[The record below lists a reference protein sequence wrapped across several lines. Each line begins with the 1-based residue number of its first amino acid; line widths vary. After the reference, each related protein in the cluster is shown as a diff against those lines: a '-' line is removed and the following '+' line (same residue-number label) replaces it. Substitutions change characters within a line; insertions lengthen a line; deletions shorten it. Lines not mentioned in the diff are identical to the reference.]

1 MTQRFSRWSSP
12 RCAPAAARQQQ
23 RAIHSRRT
31 MKDPIQLPRALVAH
45 FPIKQT
51 APTPPPTTTETASR
65 HEEEAYHTKT
75 PVTSAHAIDRDA
87 AALSH
92 LDSVMLE
99 PTSGDIVHGR
109 YGTLA
114 AEAVVGVPLEYLALL
129 RMAAEGAAGV
139 AKLVTRNHRRPNGSR
154 SSRSDGGGGTVLVY
168 GASQA
173 NGLAA
178 VQMAAAAPQIGAVVG
193 IVDGQ
198 HSCHEDLL
206 EYVKGMIPEPGTAVG
221 QEYALVKQNFRE
233 LVDSI
238 ASGEEGLATA
248 TTAEDCLAD
257 FQTNLVQY
265 ADVYPDTRP
274 AAVDANELKF
284 LGMEKDKEQFS
295 ANMDAYLS
303 QYPPGSPPM
312 DAQQVHGS
320 FSTESYAA
328 FRHQFWE
335 QTTRVISGDE
345 SHVFSPPHLVQELLQ
360 RPPSSAEPA
369 ASSTSTSIPF
379 AFDSS
384 RRQRPVYPTGT
395 EATPGG
401 PVLGAII
408 AVTPELQIAA
418 ETVAAAASA
427 AGTKGSS
434 LRAKAEALH
443 YLTDAQQDAFA
454 AATSV
459 AAQATNVGAPVVT
472 IGGTLPGFDTAEPT
486 DVDVQTALSA
496 MAIQDD
502 GTTNLEYF
510 IQTYRAGDF
519 PFYADYAVHRATEV
533 LAGPRQIV
541 VTK

>member
-1 MTQRFSRWSSP
+1 MMTQRFSRLSSP
-12 RCAPAAARQQQ
+12 RCTPAARQQQ

-45 FPIKQT
+45 FPVKQT
-51 APTPPPTTTETASR
+51 APTPPTNTTEETTTTVSR
-65 HEEEAYHTKT
+65 HEEAAYHTTT
-75 PVTSAHAIDRDA
+75 PVTAAHAIDRDA
-87 AALSH
+87 ATLSH
-92 LDSVMLE
+92 LDSVILD
-99 PTSGDIVHGR
+99 PQSGDLVHGR

-114 AEAVVGVPLEYLALL
+114 AEAVMGVPLEYLALL
-129 RMAAEGAAGV
+129 RMVAEGAAGV
-139 AKLVTRNHRRPNGSR
+139 AKLV
-154 SSRSDGGGGTVLVY
+154 SSRNDGGGSGTVLVY

-178 VQMAAAAPQIGAVVG
+178 VQLAAAAPQIGAVVG

-198 HSCHEDLL
+198 HSCHEDLM

-238 ASGEEGLATA
+238 ASGEEGLATS
-248 TTAEDCLAD
+248 TTDAEDCLAD
-257 FQTNLVQY
+257 FQTNLLEY

-274 AAVDANELKF
+274 AAVEAHEVKF
-284 LGMEKDKEQFS
+284 LGMEKDKEQFA

-360 RPPSSAEPA
+360 RPPSSAVEPVVP
-369 ASSTSTSIPF
+369 SSTSIPF

-418 ETVAAAASA
+418 ETVAAA
-427 AGTKGSS
+427 GSS

-443 YLTDAQQDAFA
+443 FLTDAQQDAFA

-472 IGGTLPGFDTAEPT
+472 IGGT
-486 DVDVQTALSA
+486 
-496 MAIQDD
+496 
-502 GTTNLEYF
+502 
-510 IQTYRAGDF
+510 
-519 PFYADYAVHRATEV
+519 
-533 LAGPRQIV
+533 
-541 VTK
+541 

>member
-1 MTQRFSRWSSP
+1 MMTQRFSRLSSS
-12 RCAPAAARQQQ
+12 RCAPAAPRHQQ

-45 FPIKQT
+45 FPVKHT
-51 APTPPPTTTETASR
+51 APTNTTEEETTTVSR
-65 HEEEAYHTKT
+65 HEEAAYHTTT
-75 PVTSAHAIDRDA
+75 PVTAAHAIDRDA
-87 AALSH
+87 ATLSH
-92 LDSVMLE
+92 LDSVILD
-99 PTSGDIVHGR
+99 PQSGDLVHGR

-114 AEAVVGVPLEYLALL
+114 AEAVMGVPLEYLALL

-139 AKLVTRNHRRPNGSR
+139 AKLVATRNPNGRRSSNGSR
-154 SSRSDGGGGTVLVY
+154 SDGDGGTVLVY

-178 VQMAAAAPQIGAVVG
+178 VQLAAAAPQIGAVVG

-198 HSCHEDLL
+198 HSCHEDLM

-238 ASGEEGLATA
+238 ASGEEGLATS
-248 TTAEDCLAD
+248 TTDAEDCLAD
-257 FQTNLVQY
+257 FQTNLLEY

-274 AAVDANELKF
+274 AAVEAHEVKF
-284 LGMEKDKEQFS
+284 LGMEKDKEQFA

-360 RPPSSAEPA
+360 RPPSSAVEPVVP
-369 ASSTSTSIPF
+369 SSTSIPF

-418 ETVAAAASA
+418 ETVAAAAAAAQA

-434 LRAKAEALH
+434 LLRAKAEALH

-472 IGGTLPGFDTAEPT
+472 IGGT
-486 DVDVQTALSA
+486 
-496 MAIQDD
+496 
-502 GTTNLEYF
+502 
-510 IQTYRAGDF
+510 
-519 PFYADYAVHRATEV
+519 
-533 LAGPRQIV
+533 
-541 VTK
+541 